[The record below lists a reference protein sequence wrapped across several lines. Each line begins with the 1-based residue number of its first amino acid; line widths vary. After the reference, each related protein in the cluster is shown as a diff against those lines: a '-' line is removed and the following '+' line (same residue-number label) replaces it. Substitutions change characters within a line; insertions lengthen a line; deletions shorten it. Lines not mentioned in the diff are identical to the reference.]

1 MCPVLCKNN
10 IQNLIACSAM
20 VDCHITEFIE
30 YRPTWQLSTI
40 KELSSVQG
48 HVPPFKELSSV
59 QGHIH
64 PFEELSYCMSK
75 HTSLLSSVQTHVL
88 SWRTWS
94 EIQTKRLRARTLEPP
109 SLEPNSYLENTIEF
123 VLLSDTGKC
132 MFNLIFKELSTSRYI
147 KEANIVT
154 MYSLIIPC
162 SRSEGW
168 S

>member
-30 YRPTWQLSTI
+30 YRPTWQLPTI
-40 KELSSVQG
+40 KELSSVQA
-48 HVPPFKELSSV
+48 HIHPFKELSSV
-59 QGHIH
+59 QGHIP
-64 PFEELSYCMSK
+64 PFKE
-75 HTSLLSSVQTHVL
+75 LSSVQTHSL